1 MNDRLWATVNPGDD
15 DEDDDEEDRKDKGGG
30 NIDPDDDEDYVD
42 DDDEDDDDEPLQ
54 VTSKSPAR
62 RLVMLRRTIPVCRS
76 ARRRGIPRCVTG
88 PVRILSPRR
97 HTARSYWQG
106 TLGN

>member
-1 MNDRLWATVNPGDD
+1 MSDRLWATVNPGDD
-15 DEDDDEEDRKDKGGG
+15 DEDDDEEDKKDRSGG

-54 VTSKSPAR
+54 VTSKSPAG
-62 RLVMLRRTIPVCRS
+62 RLGMLRRTIPVRRS

>member
-1 MNDRLWATVNPGDD
+1 MSDRLWATVNPGDD

-97 HTARSYWQG
+97 HTARSYWQD